1 MTTDNPNPIPPADD
15 DVALDRAFP
24 SVARTIRR
32 IIAEAFFVAF
42 LGALIF
48 GVLAEIHL
56 MNVGLIIAV
65 IIWVG
70 GTPTL
75 EVIRLMQ
82 ARR

>member
-1 MTTDNPNPIPPADD
+1 MTTQDPNSIPPADD

-32 IIAEAFFVAF
+32 ILAEAFFVAL
-42 LGALIF
+42 LGAMVF
-48 GVLAEIHL
+48 GLSAEMHELNIGFI
-56 MNVGLIIAV
+56 VAV

-82 ARR
+82 SRR